1 MRVLL
6 ITSYQAPEVLQLI
19 ESEDKLRQCSAR
31 LGCTP
36 DKLRFRIE
44 ELDESVVTI
53 LTGPEK
59 DNDPITGIDYETG
72 EPVVSGPFIICRY
85 DDRTG
90 LMRNISDEE
99 IVKFA
104 SGYKEHAITT
114 FHASKARFE
123 EQRAKRERIENS
135 PEGLRKTA
143 AFYAYIINNLRC
155 KYADTYANNS
165 DGKGQIYR
173 DILADNPEI
182 ERFVRE
188 HPNMMPGYAK
198 YLD

>member
-19 ESEDKLRQCSAR
+19 ESEDKLRQCAAR

-44 ELDESVVTI
+44 ELDTSMVTI

-59 DNDPITGIDYETG
+59 DSDPITGIDYETG
-72 EPVVSGPFIICRY
+72 EPVVRGPFIICRY
-85 DDRTG
+85 DDTTG
-90 LMRNISDEE
+90 LMRNITDAE

-114 FHASKARFE
+114 FHASKARHE
-123 EQRAKRERIENS
+123 EERAKRERIENS
-135 PEGLRKTA
+135 PEGIAKAAEIYTA
-143 AFYAYIINNLRC
+143 IIKGKRMD
-155 KYADTYANNS
+155 YADRYAFNT
-165 DGKGQIYR
+165 DGKGRIYR
-173 DILADNPEI
+173 DIMADDPAI
-182 ERFVRE
+182 EKFVRE
-188 HPNMMPGYAK
+188 HPDKMPIYAK